1 MRIPGFTAE
10 LSLKKELSLK
20 NKKHWPHPNARA
32 LRSQHQAGVVPQFYM
47 CGEDHVLYSCRAMEV
62 FIGWECYSAEA
73 SC

>member
-20 NKKHWPHPNARA
+20 NKEHWPHPNARA
-32 LRSQHQAGVVPQFYM
+32 LRSQHQAEVVPQFYM
-47 CGEDHVLYSCRAMEV
+47 CGEDHVLYSCYFRQRWGYWHCFSE
-62 FIGWECYSAEA
+62 EA